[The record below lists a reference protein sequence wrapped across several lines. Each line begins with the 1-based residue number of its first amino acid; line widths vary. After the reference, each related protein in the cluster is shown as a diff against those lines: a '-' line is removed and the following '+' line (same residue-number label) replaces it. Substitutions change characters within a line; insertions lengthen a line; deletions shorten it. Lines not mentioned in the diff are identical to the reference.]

1 MATVHH
7 ITSSL
12 GRKIFQASL
21 FLWGQGVNMMSLAHK
36 PKMTPSSYGNTHV
49 LILLWPKQTNKD
61 IMALNWNDFLV
72 NNQCGLLEIM
82 FLYKYVKLHTLRN
95 IVASM

>member
-1 MATVHH
+1 
-7 ITSSL
+7 
-12 GRKIFQASL
+12 
-21 FLWGQGVNMMSLAHK
+21 MMSLAHK
-36 PKMTPSSYGNTHV
+36 PKMPPSSYGNTHV

-61 IMALNWNDFLV
+61 IMALNWKDFLV
-72 NNQCGLLEIM
+72 NNQCGLMEIM